1 LIALRFG
8 TAAVRGALE
17 AGEAGVMIA
26 LDPPNMITVPI
37 AEAMGKMKQVPL
49 ESDSLQTAR
58 DLGILF
64 CEPDE

>member
-1 LIALRFG
+1 LLRGGTPTAFDRLIALRFG

-37 AEAMGKMKQVPL
+37 AEAMG
-49 ESDSLQTAR
+49 
-58 DLGILF
+58 
-64 CEPDE
+64 

>member
-1 LIALRFG
+1 
-8 TAAVRGALE
+8 
-17 AGEAGVMIA
+17 MIA